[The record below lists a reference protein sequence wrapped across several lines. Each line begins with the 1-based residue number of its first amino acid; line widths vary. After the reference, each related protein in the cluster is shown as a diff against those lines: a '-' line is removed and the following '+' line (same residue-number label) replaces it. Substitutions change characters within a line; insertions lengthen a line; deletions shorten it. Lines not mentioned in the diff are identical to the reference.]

1 MARSINL
8 TEAPTNPQRSDP
20 DNFREDADKYVDWHT
35 QDFVPEMNQVIDDLN
50 ATIQNLWVGTSSTS
64 NTVGTGSK
72 TWTMTED
79 NLA

>member
-1 MARSINL
+1 MAISINL

-50 ATIQNLWVGTSSTS
+50 ATIQNLWVDRKS
-64 NTVGTGSK
+64 VV
-72 TWTMTED
+72 
-79 NLA
+79 